1 MQNNT
6 VETLIG
12 AIVVVVAAAFLF
24 FAYTTTGTGSIG
36 GYDVKARFSS
46 ADGIVTGTD
55 VRLHGIKVGTVSSL
69 VLDPKS
75 YAAIV
80 HLNIHNDVP
89 VPDDSS
95 IKITSA
101 GLLGSSYLAI
111 QPGGSDKMLTAGG
124 EITNTQ
130 GSVDFMSLIARAI
143 YGNTSGSK

>member
-24 FAYTTTGTGSIG
+24 FAYTTTGTGRIG
-36 GYDVKARFSS
+36 GYDLQARFSS

-55 VRLHGIKVGTVSSL
+55 VRLHGIKVGTVSTLS
-69 VLDPKS
+69 LDPKS

-89 VPDDSS
+89 IPDDSS
-95 IKITSA
+95 IKITSS
-101 GLLGSSYLAI
+101 GILGNSYLAI
-111 QPGGSDKMLTAGG
+111 QPGGSDAMLKSGG
-124 EITNTQ
+124 QITNTQ

-143 YGNTSGSK
+143 YGNSSGSK

>member
-12 AIVVVVAAAFLF
+12 ALVVTVAVAFLF
-24 FAYTTTGTGSIG
+24 FAYTTTGSGSVG
-36 GYDVKARFSS
+36 GYDLQARFSS

-55 VRLHGIKVGTVSSL
+55 VRLHGIKVGTVSTLS
-69 VLDPKS
+69 LDPKS

-89 VPDDSS
+89 IPDDSS
-95 IKITSA
+95 IKITSS
-101 GLLGSSYLAI
+101 GILGNSYIAI
-111 QPGGSDKMLTAGG
+111 QPGGSDAMLKSGG
-124 EITNTQ
+124 QITNTQ

-143 YGNTSGSK
+143 YGNSSGSK

>member
-12 AIVVVVAAAFLF
+12 ALVVTVAVAFLF
-24 FAYTTTGTGSIG
+24 FAYTTTGSGSVG
-36 GYDVKARFSS
+36 GYDLQARFSS

-55 VRLHGIKVGTVSSL
+55 VRLHGIKVGTVSTLS
-69 VLDPKS
+69 LDPKS

-89 VPDDSS
+89 IPDDSS
-95 IKITSA
+95 IKVTSS
-101 GLLGSSYLAI
+101 GILGNSYLAI
-111 QPGGSDKMLTAGG
+111 QPGGSDAMLKAGG
-124 EITNTQ
+124 QITNTQ

-143 YGNTSGSK
+143 YGNSSGSK

>member
-111 QPGGSDKMLTAGG
+111 QPGGSDKMLAAGG

>member
-12 AIVVVVAAAFLF
+12 ALVVTVAVAFLF
-24 FAYTTTGTGSIG
+24 FAYTTTGSGSVG
-36 GYDVKARFSS
+36 GYDLQARFSS

-55 VRLHGIKVGTVSSL
+55 VRLHGIKVGTVSTLS
-69 VLDPKS
+69 LDPKS

-89 VPDDSS
+89 IPDDSS
-95 IKITSA
+95 IKITSS
-101 GLLGSSYLAI
+101 GILGNSYLAI
-111 QPGGSDKMLTAGG
+111 QPGGSDAMLKAGG
-124 EITNTQ
+124 QITNTQ

-143 YGNTSGSK
+143 YGNSSGSK

>member
-12 AIVVVVAAAFLF
+12 ALVVTVAVAFLF
-24 FAYTTTGTGSIG
+24 LAYTTTGSGSVG
-36 GYDVKARFSS
+36 GYDLQARFSS

-55 VRLHGIKVGTVSSL
+55 VRLHGIKIGTVSTLS
-69 VLDPKS
+69 LDPKS

-89 VPDDSS
+89 IPDDSS
-95 IKITSA
+95 IKITSS
-101 GLLGSSYLAI
+101 GILGNSYLAI
-111 QPGGSDKMLTAGG
+111 QPGGSDAMLKAGG
-124 EITNTQ
+124 QITNTQ

-143 YGNTSGSK
+143 YGNSSGSK